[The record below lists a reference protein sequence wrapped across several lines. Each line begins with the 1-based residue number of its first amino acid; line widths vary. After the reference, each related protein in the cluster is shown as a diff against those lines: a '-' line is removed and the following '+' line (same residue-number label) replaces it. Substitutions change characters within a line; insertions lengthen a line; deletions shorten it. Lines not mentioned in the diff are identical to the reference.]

1 MALSD
6 AKIRKAKPDPK
17 GPTKLVDGGG
27 LYVWIA
33 PQSGAKS
40 WRFDYRLFGKRK
52 TLTIGRY
59 PEITLAEA
67 RTAHLAARALV
78 EKNIDPAQRKR
89 ADAQKQAISSN
100 NTFEVVARDFFAKR
114 RTKGDVT
121 RRWTDGYATKVL
133 RMFER
138 DVFPKVGAIHVG
150 EVTAAELSPLL
161 ETVAERT
168 KIKIPGHK
176 KMRTRARG
184 AAGTAIHIRQLCS
197 AIFGYAASKGLARY
211 DFDPTWG
218 LRGVVTKPAT
228 EHAKYL
234 QLEEF
239 PALWAALDAAA
250 ASERTKIA
258 IELLALTFVR
268 TGELRLVQV
277 SELQLEGERPTWS
290 IPAEKMKM
298 RRTHVVPLVP
308 RAVALF
314 RRLIELADA
323 RSPWLLPSRTSP
335 NDPLNP
341 NTINQVLYRMGYK
354 GKLSGHGFR
363 GTASTALHERGFAP
377 HVIEAQ
383 LAHAGKDKVAA
394 SYNHA
399 IYLQERAEMLLA
411 WEQMVHADNTNILP
425 FKKVSGVS

>member
-6 AKIRKAKPDPK
+6 AKIRKAKPGEKSPI
-17 GPTKLVDGGG
+17 KLVDGGG

-67 RTAHLAARALV
+67 RAAHLAARSLV

-89 ADAQKQAISSN
+89 AESQKQAISSN
-100 NTFEVVARDFFAKR
+100 NTFEVVARDFFAKKR
-114 RTKGDVT
+114 SKGDVA
-121 RRWTDGYATKVL
+121 RRWTDGYATKVT

-138 DVFPKVGAIHVG
+138 DVFPKVGAIHIS
-150 EVTAAELSPLL
+150 EVTAAELSPIL
-161 ETVAERT
+161 EAVAERT
-168 KIKIPGHK
+168 KIRLPGHK
-176 KMRTRARG
+176 KVRTRPRG
-184 AAGTAIHIRQLCS
+184 AAATAVHIRQLCS
-197 AIFGYAASKGLARY
+197 AIFGHAASKGLARY

-218 LRGVVTKPAT
+218 LRGVVAKPAT
-228 EHAKYL
+228 QHAKYL
-234 QLEEF
+234 HLDEF
-239 PALWAALDAAA
+239 PALWEALAAAA
-250 ASERTKIA
+250 ASERAKIA

-268 TGELRLVQV
+268 TGELRLVQR
-277 SELQLEGERPTWS
+277 SELQLEGVRPLWS

-298 RRTHVVPLVP
+298 RRPHLVPLGP
-308 RAVALF
+308 RAVELF
-314 RRLIELADA
+314 RRLIALADEEA
-323 RSPWLLPSRTSP
+323 MWLFPSRTDPASP
-335 NDPLNP
+335 MNP
-341 NTINQVLYRMGYK
+341 NTINQILYRMGYA
-354 GKLSGHGFR
+354 GRLSGHGFR
-363 GTASTALHERGFAP
+363 GTASTALHERGFPP
-377 HVIEAQ
+377 HVVEAQ

-399 IYLQERAEMLLA
+399 IYLQERTEMLRT

-425 FKKVSGVS
+425 FKKVSGGP